1 MRKLPREFVGGRTLA
16 GVHDQKSRP
25 NMGKGQ
31 VLGLHSKTLGVV
43 IFCGTTEEFYI
54 ISEYYSAETLNAHH
68 SIANARKNGLK

>member
-1 MRKLPREFVGGRTLA
+1 
-16 GVHDQKSRP
+16 
-25 NMGKGQ
+25 MGKGQ